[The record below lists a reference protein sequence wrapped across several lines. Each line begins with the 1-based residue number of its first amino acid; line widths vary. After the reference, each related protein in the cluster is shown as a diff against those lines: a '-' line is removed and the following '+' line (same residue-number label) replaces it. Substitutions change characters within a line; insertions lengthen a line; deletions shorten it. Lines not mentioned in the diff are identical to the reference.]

1 MPARDRAQ
9 MYAEANPTLELIR
22 ELGAERAQAR
32 ARATELSH
40 QLAPLLQKAAG
51 MGIPKTDLATI
62 AQISRPAL
70 AQMLDPTT
78 PPE

>member
-1 MPARDRAQ
+1 MGFLVIGD
-9 MYAEANPTLELIR
+9 LI
-22 ELGAERAQAR
+22 AR
-32 ARATELSH
+32 ARRQREDLSALELSH
-40 QLAPLLQKAAG
+40 QLAPLLQEAAAL
-51 MGIPKTDLATI
+51 GIPKTDLATI

>member
-1 MPARDRAQ
+1 

-22 ELGAERAQAR
+22 ELGAERARAR

-40 QLAPLLQKAAG
+40 ELAPLLQKAAAI
-51 MGIPKTDLATI
+51 GIPKTDLATI